1 MDTEI
6 VVKGS
11 ATLRVMP
18 DRAVLRVEVD
28 GEGQSRDEAYRQ
40 AAPLA
45 TAVDGVVERHRPAV
59 AQAVTASLTVHPR
72 SRWKRGQSVRT
83 GWRASRTT
91 ILEVT
96 EFAALG
102 DLLAELATAGGAVD
116 GPDWVLDPDNPVHVE
131 ARRQAAA
138 DARARAD
145 AYADALGLRV
155 TGLAWLAEPGLR
167 QGGGPDY
174 PVAPAA
180 AGARLMA
187 AGEVEEVID
196 VTPAEMPVRASVEA
210 GFSYTDAG

>member
-72 SRWKRGQSVRT
+72 ARWKRGQSVRT